1 MRWWIWFRGWLKNQ
15 KQMEA
20 LPEKKAEEQK
30 SFFLYM
36 RMAPEILT
44 RMRRERGIPLKELEL
59 VLIDNENEP
68 VWQVQAILETLFG
81 STGEDT
87 PGGFP
92 IRKLAHFTEF
102 ACLGALLFWR
112 FGMLRRPK
120 ALAFCLGAAAACID
134 EGIQMFVPGRGPGIR
149 DVGIDCGGVLTGMIF
164 LYLGHTYFQRK
175 RKNKSMEDS

>member
-1 MRWWIWFRGWLKNQ
+1 MIRTDKRLRLCTVLLLCNLIFIWGNSL
-15 KQMEA
+15 
-20 LPEKKAEEQK
+20 LPG
-30 SFFLYM
+30 
-36 RMAPEILT
+36 EIS
-44 RMRRERGIPLKELEL
+44 GAISDWVK
-59 VLIDNENEP
+59 
-68 VWQVQAILETLFG
+68 AILETLFD

-120 ALAFCLGAAAACID
+120 ALAFCLGAAAACMD

>member
-1 MRWWIWFRGWLKNQ
+1 MIRTDKRLRLCTALLLCNLIFIWGNSL
-15 KQMEA
+15 
-20 LPEKKAEEQK
+20 LPG
-30 SFFLYM
+30 
-36 RMAPEILT
+36 EIS
-44 RMRRERGIPLKELEL
+44 GAISDWVK
-59 VLIDNENEP
+59 
-68 VWQVQAILETLFG
+68 AILETLFG

-112 FGMLRRPK
+112 FGMLRRPQ

>member
-1 MRWWIWFRGWLKNQ
+1 MIRTDKRLRLCTALLLCNLIFIWGNSL
-15 KQMEA
+15 
-20 LPEKKAEEQK
+20 LPG
-30 SFFLYM
+30 
-36 RMAPEILT
+36 EIS
-44 RMRRERGIPLKELEL
+44 GAISDWVK
-59 VLIDNENEP
+59 
-68 VWQVQAILETLFG
+68 AILETLFG

-120 ALAFCLGAAAACID
+120 ALAFCLGAAAACMD

>member
-36 RMAPEILT
+36 RMASEILT

-68 VWQVQAILETLFG
+68 VWQVQAILETL
-81 STGEDT
+81 
-87 PGGFP
+87 
-92 IRKLAHFTEF
+92 
-102 ACLGALLFWR
+102 
-112 FGMLRRPK
+112 
-120 ALAFCLGAAAACID
+120 
-134 EGIQMFVPGRGPGIR
+134 
-149 DVGIDCGGVLTGMIF
+149 
-164 LYLGHTYFQRK
+164 
-175 RKNKSMEDS
+175 

>member
-1 MRWWIWFRGWLKNQ
+1 MIRTDKRLRLCTALLLCNLIFIWGNSL
-15 KQMEA
+15 
-20 LPEKKAEEQK
+20 LPG
-30 SFFLYM
+30 
-36 RMAPEILT
+36 EIS
-44 RMRRERGIPLKELEL
+44 GAISDWVK
-59 VLIDNENEP
+59 
-68 VWQVQAILETLFG
+68 AILETLFG